1 MKQTLVILICLIAM
15 VRGVEADTID
25 VDDRSVFSYEI
36 RNVQMTDTGIS
47 IEGWGMLLESHNFF
61 GEKTHNYQLEFVG
74 EKERFMVP
82 AKLKPIS
89 LTSFMAYR
97 GYPKCSGSAK
107 NENRCNYEF
116 NNVGFFALIPYEKF
130 SPDESYTVYLVLNSK
145 VMGQSYRTPL
155 FYPNESNL
163 QKKIGNKNFKV
174 SPSKEHVKLSVF
186 YHTLVVPNGPAH
198 SSEVGILNQSK
209 RCSVSYGGLSYYKEG
224 SSFSN
229 IRKIHQYNNL
239 ITYFEVG
246 IDEGDCDGLR
256 WRFSEGNSMIG
267 YLPSNFVNYSGRP
280 LIIDVVADKPRI
292 IAYDRI
298 IDQYDNFDHLEGVD
312 AYNSFG
318 QNAKEELKTSH
329 AVNSRIPGKYPLCL
343 SLENVEKCV
352 VITVREVETTF
363 RYLHPK
369 VFNLE
374 DFNLWKRNDS
384 FRMFLEQI
392 MNDS

>member
-1 MKQTLVILICLIAM
+1 MKQTLIILICLIAM
-15 VRGVEADTID
+15 IRGVDADTID
-25 VDDRSVFSYEI
+25 VDDRSVLSYEI
-36 RNVQMTDTGIS
+36 RNVQMTDSGIA

-61 GEKTHNYQLEFVG
+61 GEQTHNFQLEFVS

-97 GYPKCSGSAK
+97 GYPKCNVMSK
-107 NENRCNYEF
+107 NESTCNYEF

-145 VMGQSYRTPL
+145 VLGDAYRSPL
-155 FYPNESNL
+155 FYPSESNL

-174 SPSKEHVKLSVF
+174 SPSKDHVKLNVF

-198 SSEVGILNQSK
+198 SSKVGILNQRN

-224 SSFSN
+224 SIFSN

-246 IDEGDCDGLR
+246 IDEGNCDGLR
-256 WRFSEGNSMIG
+256 WRFSEGSSMIG

-280 LIIDVVADKPRI
+280 LIIDVVADKPKI
-292 IAYDRI
+292 VAHDRMI
-298 IDQYDNFDHLEGVD
+298 NQYDDFNPLEGVS

-318 QNAKEELKTSH
+318 QSVKEELKTSH
-329 AVNSRIPGKYPLCL
+329 TVNPRIPDKYPLCF
-343 SLENVEKCV
+343 SLDNVEKCV

-374 DFNLWKRNDS
+374 ELNLWRRNDS
-384 FRMFLEQI
+384 FRTFLERI